1 MSLQGNLS
9 IERMCQLAQ
18 VSRASFYRSLQE
30 REPVKEEMEVR
41 STIQQIALEHR
52 RRYGYRRV
60 TAELRR
66 RGMIVNHKRVSRL
79 MREDNL
85 LAVQP
90 RAFVVTT
97 DSKHELEVYLNLA
110 SRMKLTGINQ
120 LWVADITYIRLKAE
134 FVYLAVI
141 LDAFSRK
148 VVGWALERTLATRL
162 PKAALE
168 QAIAERQPP
177 PGLVHHSDRGVQ
189 YAADEY
195 VKVLHQHQMIPS
207 MSRPANPYDNAS
219 CESFMKTLKREE
231 IYANDYLDLDHL
243 RTNIEAFVEQ
253 YYNRCRL
260 HSALGY
266 KPPAE
271 FEQQLESATT
281 SAGATMSFFRHGE
294 DYRPD
299 GASSKTR
306 SGPQTAPPTIGFD
319 ESPAGYSLASCSPA
333 ELASAS
339 PADRDSE
346 PEVVV

>member
-1 MSLQGNLS
+1 M
-9 IERMCQLAQ
+9 
-18 VSRASFYRSLQE
+18 
-30 REPVKEEMEVR
+30 
-41 STIQQIALEHR
+41 
-52 RRYGYRRV
+52 
-60 TAELRR
+60 
-66 RGMIVNHKRVSRL
+66 
-79 MREDNL
+79 
-85 LAVQP
+85 
-90 RAFVVTT
+90 
-97 DSKHELEVYLNLA
+97 
-110 SRMKLTGINQ
+110 
-120 LWVADITYIRLKAE
+120 
-134 FVYLAVI
+134 
-141 LDAFSRK
+141 
-148 VVGWALERTLATRL
+148 VGWALERTLATRL

-189 YAADEY
+189 YASNEY
-195 VKVLHQHQMIPS
+195 VQVLLAHQMIPS

-231 IYANDYLDLDHL
+231 IYANHYRDLDHL
-243 RTNIEAFVEQ
+243 RTNIEAFIEQ

-281 SAGATMSFFRHGE
+281 SAGATMSFFRHVE

-299 GASSKTR
+299 SAKPSGTADSITR
-306 SGPQTAPPTIGFD
+306 SDPQTAPQTIGFD

-339 PADRDSE
+339 PTDRDSE
-346 PEVVV
+346 PEVTV